1 MSKRQKLWLRISGS
15 FFIIGIVIMSIVAYF
30 LIQTLRESFY
40 QNAFEKNYKY
50 ISLEEDGIVDTVQVF
65 HGVKINTFVQKEE
78 KPSTIILELN
88 DEEEAKLKGHKVNP
102 DIEGMQAYS
111 AAVSYKRMKNKE
123 SGKEQFIVGLQTS
136 PVKEDSEATYR
147 TYSINENGI
156 VKESDFTTQTKSKL
170 ETQWIRGIS
179 EETHGYYT
187 DLPYQD
193 GAKGSLLFLSLMGVL
208 LIISGF
214 WVSKSIIAQQ
224 KEAVA

>member
-1 MSKRQKLWLRISGS
+1 
-15 FFIIGIVIMSIVAYF
+15 MSIVAYF
-30 LIQTLRESFY
+30 LIQTLRETFY
-40 QNAFEKNYKY
+40 QNAFDKNYEF

-65 HGVKINTFVQKEE
+65 HGVKINTFVQNEE
-78 KPSTIILELN
+78 KPSAIILELN
-88 DEEEAKLKGHKVNP
+88 DEKEAKLKGHKVNP
-102 DIEGMQAYS
+102 AIEGMQAYS
-111 AAVSYKRMKNKE
+111 AAVSYKRMKNIE

-136 PVKEDSEATYR
+136 PEKEDGSEATYT

-156 VKESDFTTQTKSKL
+156 VKKSHFTTETKSKL

-193 GAKGSLLFLSLMGVL
+193 GAKGSLLFLSLIGVL

-224 KEAVA
+224 KEAAA